1 MNKFKK
7 RQIIILAIF
16 AVIAVW
22 VFWPTNTTCDGIFG
36 FVHQAHDSVKIGR
49 STFAIAADGTVE
61 SATFEIS
68 GGRGFAGTGFGS
80 NIFDKGIGGNLFF
93 KSKGVTVQLVYEKG
107 MDAPEERESQ
117 TSSYSWLM
125 KLEDLELAAE
135 ALVEHFPGQAMTANF
150 SASNSGATDSEV
162 RLVGYDGYFRFNL
175 NTGDLE
181 ALQESTFYTVKDSL
195 TANVGGKTYLIVF

>member
-7 RQIIILAIF
+7 RQIIIIAIF

-22 VFWPTNTTCDGIFG
+22 VLWPTGSGCDGIFG
-36 FVHQAHDSVKIGR
+36 FVQQAHDSVKIGR

-93 KSKGVTVQLVYEKG
+93 QSKGTTMQLVYEKG
-107 MDAPEERESQ
+107 MEEPEERDSQ
-117 TSSYSWLM
+117 SSSYSWVM
-125 KLEDLELAAE
+125 KLEDLELATE
-135 ALVEHFPGQAMTANF
+135 ALVERFPGQAMTATF
-150 SASNSGATDSEV
+150 SAGGSASSEM
-162 RLVGYDGYFRFNL
+162 RLTGYDGYFLFDMNNGEL
-175 NTGDLE
+175 KS
-181 ALQESTFYTVKDSL
+181 LQENTIYAVKDSL
-195 TANVGGKTYLIVF
+195 TVNVDGKVYLVVF

>member
-1 MNKFKK
+1 MNSFKK
-7 RQIIILAIF
+7 RQIVIIAIF

-22 VFWPTNTTCDGIFG
+22 VFWPTSTRCEGIFG
-36 FVHQAHDSVKIGR
+36 FVTHAHDSVEIGR

-117 TSSYSWLM
+117 TGSYSWLM
-125 KLEDLELAAE
+125 NLEDLELAAE
-135 ALVEHFPGQAMTANF
+135 ALIRHFPGQAMTASF
-150 SASNSGATDSEV
+150 SSTGNVQHNREV
-162 RLVGYDGYFRFNL
+162 LLAGYDGYLRYNL
-175 NTGDLE
+175 SSGELE
-181 ALQESTFYTVKDSL
+181 ELQEGSAYAVGDKL

>member
-1 MNKFKK
+1 MNSFKK
-7 RQIIILAIF
+7 RQIVIIAIF

-22 VFWPTNTTCDGIFG
+22 VFWPTSTRCEGIFG
-36 FVHQAHDSVKIGR
+36 FVTHAHDSVKIGR

-93 KSKGVTVQLVYEKG
+93 KSKGTTMQLVYEKG
-107 MDAPEERESQ
+107 METPEERESQ
-117 TSSYSWLM
+117 TSSYSWNL

-135 ALVEHFPGQAMTANF
+135 ALIRHFPGQAMTANF
-150 SASNSGATDSEV
+150 SSAGNVQHNSEV
-162 RLVGYDGYFRFNL
+162 LLAGYDGYLRFNL
-175 NTGDLE
+175 TSGELE
-181 ALQESTFYTVKDSL
+181 ELQEGSAYAVGDKL
-195 TANVGGKTYLIVF
+195 TANVDGKTYLIVF

>member
-117 TSSYSWLM
+117 TGSYSWMM

-135 ALVEHFPGQAMTANF
+135 ALVERFPGQAMTANF
-150 SASNSGATDSEV
+150 SASGNVTNEREV
-162 RLVGYDGYFRFNL
+162 LLSGYDGFFQFDI
-175 NTGDLE
+175 NTWALKE
-181 ALQESTFYTVKDSL
+181 LQEKTPYVIKDHLTVY
-195 TANVGGKTYLIVF
+195 VGGKVYMVVF

>member
-22 VFWPTNTTCDGIFG
+22 VFWPQNNHCDGMFG
-36 FVHQAHDSVKIGR
+36 FVPHAHDSVKVGR
-49 STFAIAADGTVE
+49 SSFAIAADGTVE

-93 KSKGVTVQLVYEKG
+93 QSKGVTAQLVYEKG
-107 MDAPEERESQ
+107 MDEPKEQESQ
-117 TSSYSWLM
+117 TSSYSWVM

-135 ALVEHFPGQAMTANF
+135 ALVERFSGQAVTAAF
-150 SASNSGATDSEV
+150 SVGSSGTTGSEM
-162 RLVGYDGYFRFNL
+162 RLVGHDGYFRFDL
-175 NTGDLE
+175 NTGELE
-181 ALQESTFYTVKDSL
+181 TLQENTV
-195 TANVGGKTYLIVF
+195 